1 MVRHD
6 GLSWPDYLVSERNMF
21 YEKLD
26 KFIQLLL
33 IKERNPFAYIDNADR
48 LIDEINE
55 AGLAGYLDEILDE
68 NISREWSVLSDIE
81 EMKEEAV

>member
-1 MVRHD
+1 
-6 GLSWPDYLVSERNMF
+6 MF

-68 NISREWSVLSDIE
+68 NISRE
-81 EMKEEAV
+81 